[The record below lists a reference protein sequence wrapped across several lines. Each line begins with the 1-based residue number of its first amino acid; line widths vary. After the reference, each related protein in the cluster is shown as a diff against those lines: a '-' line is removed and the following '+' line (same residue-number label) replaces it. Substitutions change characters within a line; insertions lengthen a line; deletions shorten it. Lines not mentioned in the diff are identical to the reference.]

1 MPSFDIV
8 SEIDLVEVRN
18 ATDNANREL
27 ATRFDFRG
35 VEASFELQQES
46 VVMSADSDFQLQQM
60 LDILRTKCVQRKVD
74 TAAIEV
80 DDIQHVGKIYKQA
93 VNFKQGIEQPISKKI
108 IKLIKDK
115 KLKVQASIQGDQV
128 RVTGKKRDDLQSA
141 MATIR
146 EAASDLGQP
155 FQFQN
160 FRD

>member
-8 SEIDLVEVRN
+8 SEIDMVEVRN
-18 ATDNANREL
+18 ATDNSNREL

-60 LDILRTKCVQRKVD
+60 LDILRTKCVKRNVD

-80 DDIQHVGKIYKQA
+80 ADVQHIGKIYKQA
-93 VNFKQGIEQPISKKI
+93 VTFKQGVDQPTAKKI
-108 IKLIKDK
+108 IKLIKEK
-115 KLKVQASIQGDQV
+115 KLKVQASIQGEQV
-128 RVTGKKRDDLQSA
+128 RVTGKKRDDLQSV
-141 MATIR
+141 I
-146 EAASDLGQP
+146 AAVKAADLGQP